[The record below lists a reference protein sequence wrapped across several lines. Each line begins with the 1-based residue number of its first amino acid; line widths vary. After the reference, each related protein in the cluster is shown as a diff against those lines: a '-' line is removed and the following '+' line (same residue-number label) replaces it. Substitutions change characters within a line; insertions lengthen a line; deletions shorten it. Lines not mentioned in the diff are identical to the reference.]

1 MKANQGILSSF
12 VAKAIFILGPCF
24 WLNWKTH
31 EVITQ
36 FLAEVF
42 CRSKNDISICRSHN
56 ISKIDLGGYRV
67 LKIERRNEWL
77 IYICVKTQFLLN
89 EAPYCDSGDD
99 SRWRRIYKRMT
110 SFVFLIFKLS
120 VWILPKCTQFVPLA
134 IFYSRGQKSNSGL
147 GHLVVEVSR
156 SNTFRHTG
164 THTQTHGCF
173 DNYKM

>member
-67 LKIERRNEWL
+67 LKIERRNE
-77 IYICVKTQFLLN
+77 
-89 EAPYCDSGDD
+89 
-99 SRWRRIYKRMT
+99 
-110 SFVFLIFKLS
+110 
-120 VWILPKCTQFVPLA
+120 
-134 IFYSRGQKSNSGL
+134 
-147 GHLVVEVSR
+147 
-156 SNTFRHTG
+156 
-164 THTQTHGCF
+164 
-173 DNYKM
+173 